1 MRRNSSSNR
10 NAFGVLAGNSRLNGL
25 DENVGF
31 HLVAQISARSLF
43 SSKTR
48 GRISGPL
55 AIAILWIVMVKV
67 FSFKLD

>member
-31 HLVAQISARSLF
+31 HHLAQNFGAIVIFIKNVGAAFRARWPLLSLG
-43 SSKTR
+43 SQ
-48 GRISGPL
+48 
-55 AIAILWIVMVKV
+55 W
-67 FSFKLD
+67 